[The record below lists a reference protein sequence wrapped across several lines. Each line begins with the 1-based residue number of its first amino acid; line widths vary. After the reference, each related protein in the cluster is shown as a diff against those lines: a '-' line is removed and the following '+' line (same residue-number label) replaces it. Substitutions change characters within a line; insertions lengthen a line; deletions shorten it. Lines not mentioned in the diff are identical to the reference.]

1 MLGSVDNEN
10 KLMSSNHRPFDAI
23 EIAAAVPAP
32 LPPAR
37 EWTDVEA
44 TALYQVLVDEGLEV
58 DAYVKV
64 LSRRLAS
71 GMCPGQ
77 DVEGATFRMAYGTQA
92 FVALERICHQG
103 SGPGTVAPLHRKD
116 KEVLRANPGFEEWV
130 NAMRAAIVFFKKNR
144 KKIVEE
150 IAALSALGQGL
161 PRAIPPK
168 PISLDLVKSVCGLL
182 ASNLDMRDPVQ
193 VCLILPFL
201 LELTKLELTILELT
215 IFCQRQHRLI
225 SSSW

>member
-1 MLGSVDNEN
+1 MKWIECGSFPSDFGFGRRSFE
-10 KLMSSNHRPFDAI
+10 
-23 EIAAAVPAP
+23 
-32 LPPAR
+32 LP
-37 EWTDVEA
+37 
-44 TALYQVLVDEGLEV
+44 
-58 DAYVKV
+58 
-64 LSRRLAS
+64 
-71 GMCPGQ
+71 CPG
-77 DVEGATFRMAYGTQA
+77 DVPYGIQHTGVRRFGADLQ
-92 FVALERICHQG
+92 
-103 SGPGTVAPLHRKD
+103 SGNRPRDRCTSPPKD
-116 KEVLRANPGFEEWV
+116 KEVLRASLGFEEWV

-193 VCLILPFL
+193 VCLILPFV
-201 LELTKLELTILELT
+201 LELTKLELTILELTILELT